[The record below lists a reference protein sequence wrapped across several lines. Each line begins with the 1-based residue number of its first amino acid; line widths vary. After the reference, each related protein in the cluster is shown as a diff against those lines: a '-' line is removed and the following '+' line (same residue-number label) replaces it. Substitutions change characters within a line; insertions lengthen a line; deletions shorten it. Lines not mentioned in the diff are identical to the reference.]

1 MRELPPAL
9 RLLLK
14 EVSPTTSVVDLRARL
29 RSGLLSELADQS
41 NWALDHWG
49 YADRRPPPRN
59 LALIAPGDA
68 LNPLSD
74 DFKCSKPKCRI
85 LFTTAFG
92 RYVAL
97 YTDGVILPDHL
108 SNALSQGDERNTLAA
123 IQFFLPQLVHLL
135 PLVRAG
141 LLRFARP
148 IHDTAETA
156 QAEAH
161 RLLREIVRDLIESN
175 RKSFRLDYCPSPDAQ
190 RGQFHIS
197 SPGVTGGT
205 EPLVK
210 VLDLSKQEVKSLGR
224 AARVRDKRVRLP
236 PSAFDLFSGRIAR
249 SIDHQLHGLLVQ
261 MHTASASGSTLM
273 AGAPA
278 ESFVLQRHGT
288 AAESRLSTRAENLQ
302 TVRLPWVN
310 DLTIAEA
317 VGLREEAGT
326 ALERLRARVAVA
338 SNAEGGQKLAH
349 LIADLNE
356 EAAEIGAEL
365 KTLRSG
371 GPKLFDA
378 GLKAMGIG
386 LILYGLTQSSLVAA
400 AAGFGSAVAKLRDE
414 AKVKRDAIA
423 RQLARP
429 GYALLKA
436 RQLLG
441 GRTPQHRRSPGNP

>member
-29 RSGLLSELADQS
+29 RSGLLSELQDQS

-49 YADRRPPPRN
+49 YADRCPPPRN

-68 LNPLSD
+68 LNPLIGK
-74 DFKCSKPKCRI
+74 FKCHEPECRKQ
-85 LFTTAFG
+85 FTMAFG

-97 YTDGVILPDHL
+97 YTDGVILPDYF
-108 SNALSQGDERNTLAA
+108 STALWSEDERDTLAA
-123 IQFFLPQLVHLL
+123 IRTSLPHLVHLL

-156 QAEAH
+156 QREAH
-161 RLLREIVRDLIESN
+161 RLLGEIARDLVESN
-175 RKSFRLDYCPSPDAQ
+175 RESFVLEYYPPPYARRAQ
-190 RGQFHIS
+190 LQIS
-197 SPGVTGGT
+197 SPRVTHGAEHIIRT
-205 EPLVK
+205 LN
-210 VLDLSKQEVKSLGR
+210 LSKQEIANFGR
-224 AARVRDKRVRLP
+224 VAKLRDKVVRLP
-236 PSAFDLFSGRIAR
+236 PVAFDMFADRIATLL
-249 SIDHQLHGLLVQ
+249 DADLHGLLVQ
-261 MHTASASGSTLM
+261 MHTASASGATLM
-273 AGAPA
+273 VGAPA
-278 ESFVLQRHGT
+278 EAFVLQRHGT
-288 AAESRLSTRAENLQ
+288 PAANRLSARAEKLQ

-317 VGLREEAGT
+317 VCLREEAGT

-338 SNAEGGQKLAH
+338 SSADDGQSLPR

-365 KTLRSG
+365 KTLRTG
-371 GPKLFDA
+371 GPRLVDA
-378 GLKAMGIG
+378 GFTAMGIG
-386 LILYGLTQSSLVAA
+386 LILYGLTNSSLVAA
-400 AAGFGSAVAKLRDE
+400 AAGFSSVAAKLRE
-414 AKVKRDAIA
+414 EVKVKRQAIS
-423 RQLARP
+423 RLLARP

-441 GRTPQHRRSPGNP
+441 SRVHHRRNSGSS